1 MIDGYLGS
9 LAGKG
14 RSSSSLESYRRVLK
28 GIYEYLP
35 EGKEI
40 REGTGAE
47 WKSYLEGQGFS
58 PVTVDCRI
66 SVWNGLVQY
75 LGHREW
81 QMDDFR
87 REKGEVQPELSR
99 AEYLKLLSMAK
110 HMGKEKAYLLIK
122 TLGGAGMRV
131 QELPQLTVE
140 AVGRG
145 GGRTGIPQRPPEEGI
160 VPAGRAAQ
168 GTAELYQ
175 PGRPPWGSSVPLPG
189 GRGDGPFQHQLP
201 GRYSR
206 PGSPCGRGEGNAP
219 GAVENV
225 PEYMHGDRGGC
236 IGANRAGLPEGD
248 GGGTVGG
255 RLGCL
260 RECLGISTSRLL

>member
-1 MIDGYLGS
+1 MLFRSRREEECLTPGMIDGYLGS

-145 GGRTGIPQRPPEEGI
+145 VVELEYHNARQRR
-160 VPAGRAAQ
+160 V
-168 GTAELYQ
+168 LY
-175 PGRPPWGSSVPLPG
+175 
-189 GRGDGPFQHQLP
+189 
-201 GRYSR
+201 
-206 PGSPCGRGEGNAP
+206 
-219 GAVENV
+219 
-225 PEYMHGDRGGC
+225 
-236 IGANRAGLPEGD
+236 LPEG
-248 GGGTVGG
+248 
-255 RLGCL
+255 L
-260 RECLGISTSRLL
+260 RRALQDRKSVV